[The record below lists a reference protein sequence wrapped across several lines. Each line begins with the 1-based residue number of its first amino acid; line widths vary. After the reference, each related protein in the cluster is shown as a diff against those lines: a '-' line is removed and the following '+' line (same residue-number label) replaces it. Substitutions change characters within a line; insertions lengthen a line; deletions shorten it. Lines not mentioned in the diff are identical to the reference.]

1 MKLIFITYD
10 IDNLE
15 KTANQIS
22 LKKKLRFQIGY
33 RIFLLINYNSKLG
46 SIHFLFNK
54 FIHAKKPSE

>member
-22 LKKKLRFQIGY
+22 FKKIY
-33 RIFLLINYNSKLG
+33 DSKLVTE
-46 SIHFLFNK
+46 FF
-54 FIHAKKPSE
+54 F